1 MSERAAFAIAVSLTL
16 LVAAFVSRAGALA
29 HSILP

>member
-1 MSERAAFAIAVSLTL
+1 MSEREAFAIAVSLTL
-16 LVAAFVSRAGALA
+16 LVATFVSRAGGLA